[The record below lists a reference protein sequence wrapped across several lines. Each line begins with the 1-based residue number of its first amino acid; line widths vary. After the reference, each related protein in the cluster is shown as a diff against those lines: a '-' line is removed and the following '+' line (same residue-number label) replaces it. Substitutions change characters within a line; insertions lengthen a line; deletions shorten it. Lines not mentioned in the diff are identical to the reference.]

1 MADSA
6 HGNLLMTRFL
16 QAAFPSCYFIIV
28 KRHPVAVSM
37 ASQKWK
43 VNVTSLYRMFEH
55 WLDCHRFFEEDKKYL
70 KHVYELKS
78 EDYVKNSGKY
88 HREIAALLGT
98 RVPEPPREDQFRT
111 VTDWRDPARLLVP
124 EHRMEETTGVHNDK
138 YFARW
143 RNLVRNSFFKNYYR
157 YIARKYEPGFAKYG
171 YSLTSGFGPTGELVL
186 RGETID
192 AIIGPLYCRG
202 ADAWALVQRIGMR
215 CKWFAKRKIRTI
227 LPEFVFTRIR
237 QVRQRELFGKA

>member
-1 MADSA
+1 MADRA

-43 VNVTSLYRMFEH
+43 VNVT
-55 WLDCHRFFEEDKKYL
+55 RFTGCLNIGWTAVDFHEDKKYL

-186 RGETID
+186 RGETIECNWPCLLPWGRCLGISSACRD
-192 AIIGPLYCRG
+192 AG
-202 ADAWALVQRIGMR
+202 
-215 CKWFAKRKIRTI
+215 
-227 LPEFVFTRIR
+227 
-237 QVRQRELFGKA
+237 